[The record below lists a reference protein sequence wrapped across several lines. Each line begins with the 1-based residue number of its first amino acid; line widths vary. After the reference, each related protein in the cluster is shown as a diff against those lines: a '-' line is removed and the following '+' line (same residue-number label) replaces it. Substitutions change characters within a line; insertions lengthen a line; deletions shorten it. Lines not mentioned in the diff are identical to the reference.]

1 MTKKHAVKDKER
13 KKGGKT
19 ATSKAKEP
27 SRPPRGALFVVSSF
41 LVASAVLRVGVG
53 ASEAIARE
61 DALGHTPMQT
71 LSAPQFCEQPEDLR
85 LLMAAFAEREKRIE
99 RQEEEIRNRMQALA
113 VADGEVTR
121 KLAALEDAEDK
132 LRSVISMAET
142 AADDDVSRLTRVY
155 ETMKPKNVAALF
167 EEMDPEFAA
176 GFIARMNPDSAA
188 GVMAGLSPHAAYTIS
203 VVLAGRNA
211 NVPTD

>member
-1 MTKKHAVKDKER
+1 MVT
-13 KKGGKT
+13 
-19 ATSKAKEP
+19 
-27 SRPPRGALFVVSSF
+27 SF
-41 LVASAVLRVGVG
+41 LVASALLRVGVG

-61 DALGHTPMQT
+61 EPLIGSPLATMSSPQT
-71 LSAPQFCEQPEDLR
+71 CEQPEDMR
-85 LLMAAFAEREKRIE
+85 ALMAAFEEREMRIE
-99 RQEEEIRNRMQALA
+99 KQEEEIRNRMQALA
-113 VADGEVTR
+113 VADTEVTR
-121 KLAALEDAEDK
+121 KLAELEAAEGR
-132 LRSVISMAET
+132 LRSVIAVAET
-142 AADDDVSRLTRVY
+142 AADDDVTRLTRVY

-167 EEMDPEFAA
+167 EEMDPDFAA

>member
-1 MTKKHAVKDKER
+1 MSKKTAVKQKSE
-13 KKGGKT
+13 KGGKR
-19 ATSKAKEP
+19 ARGKSQAQA
-27 SRPPRGALFVVSSF
+27 RPPRGTLLVVSSF
-41 LVASAVLRVGVG
+41 LVASAVLRVGIG

-61 DALGHTPMQT
+61 DFATESPLAAM
-71 LSAPQFCEQPEDLR
+71 SSPQICEQSEDLR
-85 LLMAAFAEREKRIE
+85 ALMAAFDEREKRIE
-99 RQEEEIRNRMQALA
+99 KQEEEIRNRMQALSIA
-113 VADGEVTR
+113 DAEVAR
-121 KLAALEDAEDK
+121 KLSELKTAEDR
-132 LRSVISMAET
+132 LRNVIAMAES

-167 EEMDPEFAA
+167 EEMDPDFAA

-211 NVPTD
+211 NVPTE

>member
-1 MTKKHAVKDKER
+1 MTKKKAVKDKQAKR
-13 KKGGKT
+13 GKVART
-19 ATSKAKEP
+19 KANKQAK
-27 SRPPRGALFVVSSF
+27 PPRGSLFLITTF

-61 DALGHTPMQT
+61 EGPMDSP
-71 LSAPQFCEQPEDLR
+71 LAAMSSPQSCEPTEDLR
-85 LLMAAFAEREKRIE
+85 ALMATFDERENRIA
-99 RQEEEIRNRMQALA
+99 RQEEEIRNRMKALS
-113 VADGEVTR
+113 VADAEVNR
-121 KLAALEDAEDK
+121 KLAQLEQAETD
-132 LRSVISMAET
+132 LRSVIAMAET
-142 AADDDVSRLTRVY
+142 AADDDVTRLTRVY

>member
-1 MTKKHAVKDKER
+1 MSKKDAVKEKQAKAPKAAR
-13 KKGGKT
+13 KK
-19 ATSKAKEP
+19 ATRNA
-27 SRPPRGALFVVSSF
+27 RPPRGSLFLISTF
-41 LVASAVLRVGVG
+41 LVASAVLRVGIG

-61 DALGHTPMQT
+61 EGPLDSPMAAM
-71 LSAPQFCEQPEDLR
+71 SAPQTCEQPEDMR
-85 LLMAAFAEREKRIE
+85 ALMAAFDEREKRIAKK
-99 RQEEEIRNRMQALA
+99 EEEIRNRMQALS
-113 VADGEVTR
+113 VADAEVSR
-121 KLAALEDAEDK
+121 KLAALEEAEGK
-132 LRSVISMAET
+132 LRSVIAMAET

-188 GVMAGLSPHAAYTIS
+188 GVMAGLSPHAAYSIS

-211 NVPTD
+211 NVPTE